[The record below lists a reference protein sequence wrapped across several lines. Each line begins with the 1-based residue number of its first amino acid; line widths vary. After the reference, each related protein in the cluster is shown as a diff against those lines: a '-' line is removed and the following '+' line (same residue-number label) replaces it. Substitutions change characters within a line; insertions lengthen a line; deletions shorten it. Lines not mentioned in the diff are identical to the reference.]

1 MARLA
6 QAMRRTRPTAPS
18 RIEEKRLHPT
28 DDLLLEGEKRR
39 AKTVALRVVVLE
51 LRPHSPDDSFQFGLR
66 LLRGNAGRETADHP
80 VTAGAAPFHF
90 GVGEAERLPDV
101 GLFAKLR
108 AGDVKERERKLKAR
122 RHDADDG
129 ESTAVGH
136 QFASEN
142 PRVAIEFSPPES
154 FADHDDVVAADSAF
168 VRANGPASNGLHA

>member
-6 QAMRRTRPTAPS
+6 QAMRRTSPTAPEQD
-18 RIEEKRLHPT
+18 EEKRLHST

-39 AKTVALRVVVLE
+39 AKTVGLRVVVLE
-51 LRPHSPDDSFQFGLR
+51 LRPHSPDDSFQLGLR
-66 LLRGNAGRETADHP
+66 LLRGNAGRETADHS

-108 AGDVKERERKLKAR
+108 AGNVEEWERKLEVR

-129 ESTAVGH
+129 ESAAVGH
-136 QFASEN
+136 QFASED
-142 PRVAIEFSPPES
+142 PRVAIEFSPPEP
-154 FADHDDVVAADSAF
+154 FANHYDVIAADSAF
-168 VRANGPASNGLHA
+168 LRANGPTSNGLHA